1 MGATTGRAA
10 IGARLGV
17 VAVVV
22 LAIGVLLLPDP
33 APAAD
38 FLVSTTVGIAM
49 SVVVAGCAW
58 WRAVAAGGRR
68 RYGWAVL
75 GAASACTAV
84 GGALRI
90 WQEATGNSSFPSP
103 ADAAALAF
111 GPLAC
116 AGLCLLPVHANRE
129 RRLQAVLDAMA
140 TSWALALVSWQT
152 ALGAVVR
159 ATTGQDQLAA
169 AVVVTYPAMD
179 VVLLVF
185 TALTLARAAPGT
197 PRRPLAV
204 LAAGLVALCVSDSA
218 FFFLAAS
225 GSYPVDVLV
234 EIGWV
239 LGAGC
244 LAMAPLLDD
253 RDTAP
258 PPAPEAAP
266 STGGLLPYVPMAG
279 VLAVWIAT
287 QFNGRASTLSEELA
301 EHGLVVLLILRQYL
315 TLRQNHE
322 LARRL
327 AAREQELHHLAFH
340 DPLTGLANWALFRE
354 RLERALDAARAR
366 APPARAAVPRPG
378 RLQAGQRHPRARR
391 RRRAAGRGRAAGAR
405 RGPRAATPWP
415 GWAATSSRCCW
426 RPGTTRT
433 ASPRGS
439 PRRCARRSRS
449 CDGDVRARASVGV
462 VELAGADPTPSAD
475 EILARADL
483 AMYASKRLA
492 KRAGTPR

>member
-17 VAVVV
+17 VAAVV
-22 LAIGVLLLPDP
+22 LAVVVLLLPDP
-33 APAAD
+33 PGPAD
-38 FLVSTTVGIAM
+38 RLVSTAVGIAM
-49 SVVVAGCAW
+49 ATVVAGCAW
-58 WRAVAAGGRR
+58 WRAIRSTGRR

-75 GAASACTAV
+75 GAASACTATGGLIRIWLDAT
-84 GGALRI
+84 GGA
-90 WQEATGNSSFPSP
+90 GFPSA

-116 AGLCLLPVHANRE
+116 AGLCLLPVHANRA

-140 TSWALALVSWQT
+140 TSWALALISWQT

-197 PRRPLAV
+197 PRLPLAV
-204 LAAGLVALCVSDSA
+204 LAAGLVALCVSDST

-234 EIGWV
+234 EVGWV

-258 PPAPEAAP
+258 APAPAAGP
-266 STGGLLPYVPMAG
+266 SDGGLLPYVPMAG
-279 VLAVWIAT
+279 VLAVWTAT
-287 QFNGRASTLSEELA
+287 QFDGRVSTPGEELA

-327 AAREQELHHLAFH
+327 AAREQELHHMAFH

-354 RLERALDAARAR
+354 RLTRALDLHARER
-366 APPARAAVPRPG
+366 RPLG
-378 RLQAGQRHPRARR
+378 LLFLDLDGFKQVNDTLGH
-391 RRRAAGRGRAAGAR
+391 AAGDGLLVGVAQRVLAE
-405 RGPRAATPWP
+405 
-415 GWAATSSRCCW
+415 
-426 RPGTTRT
+426 
-433 ASPRGS
+433 
-439 PRRCARRSRS
+439 ARRSDTVARLG
-449 CDGDVRARASVGV
+449 GDEFAVLLESGDDAHRLAERITGALRAPFPGGLRARASVGAV
-462 VELAGADPTPSAD
+462 ALGGADPTPSAD
-475 EILARADL
+475 EVLARADL
-483 AMYASKRLA
+483 AMYTSKRLA
-492 KRAGTPR
+492 KRAGTPQRHP